1 MFLLSSRYL
10 LEAGVNPDVSANC
23 GATALH
29 FAAETGAIN
38 IVRELVEKGKA
49 NALKTNNFGMIPL
62 MSASEHWWV
71 SCKLFRFPFG
81 LHFAPYLSLEKVKGA
96 FFSESEIRFSN
107 LPISQKNYSKKLS

>member
-1 MFLLSSRYL
+1 MVFLSFRYL
-10 LEAGVNPDVSANC
+10 LEAGVHPDVSANC

-71 SCKLFRFPFG
+71 SCKLFGFPFG
-81 LHFAPYLSLEKVKGA
+81 LHIALSLLLEKV
-96 FFSESEIRFSN
+96 
-107 LPISQKNYSKKLS
+107 SKIMGKLCQHL